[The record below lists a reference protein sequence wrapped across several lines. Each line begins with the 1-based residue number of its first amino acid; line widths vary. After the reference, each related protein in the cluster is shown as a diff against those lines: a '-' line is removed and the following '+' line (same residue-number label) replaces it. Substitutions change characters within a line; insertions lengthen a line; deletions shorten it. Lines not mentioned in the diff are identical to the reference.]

1 MAVDDARM
9 EKSERKADLSV
20 GQRFNV
26 TIEKIAHGGHFIARH
41 QGAVIFVRHAIPG
54 EEVEIEITGTG
65 SSFNR
70 ADVVKVVSAS
80 SDRVSAPCQVAHR
93 AGCGGCDFQHISLE
107 RQRQLKSE
115 VITEQFARIAKKEV
129 LVQVEEVAGPLG
141 YRTRFTAV
149 TTRDGALGFRQAR
162 SNKVVPV
169 SDCRILQPE
178 LKYQELSN
186 RKWKGDLQVEVSISS
201 TGERT
206 IATGYMRDETP
217 VRTSEGPDIARY
229 AVNEFPLEVSQRSF
243 WQSHKEAPRVLTEAV
258 LKFAQVKSGDHLL
271 DLYGGVGLFT
281 SQAIELVG
289 ESGRIDLVEGSKSAT
304 GDALRNFAERTNV
317 GIHTGDVEKILPR
330 FSKADV
336 IILDP
341 PREGAGK
348 NVVQSMVSLKPRA
361 IVYVACDP
369 AALARDSAYLESSG
383 YQLAEIRAF
392 DLFPMTQHIESVA
405 LFTRVKVS

>member
-1 MAVDDARM
+1 MAIADAQN
-9 EKSERKADLSV
+9 EKTEGKAELSV
-20 GQRFNV
+20 GQRFVV

-41 QGAVIFVRHAIPG
+41 LGAVIFVRHAIPG

-70 ADVVKVVSAS
+70 ADVVNVIKASA
-80 SDRVSAPCQVAHR
+80 DRVSAPCQFAHR
-93 AGCGGCDFQHISLE
+93 SGCGGCDFQHISLS
-107 RQRQLKSE
+107 RQRELKAD
-115 VITEQFARIAKKEV
+115 VISEQFSRIAKKE
-129 LVQVEEVAGPLG
+129 LRIEVEEVGGPLG
-141 YRTRFTAV
+141 YRSRFSAV

-178 LKYQELSN
+178 INYQELSN
-186 RKWKGDLQVEVSISS
+186 RKWKGDLQVEVSFSS

-206 IATGYMRDETP
+206 IATGYTRDESP
-217 VRTSEGPDIARY
+217 VRTSEGPDVASY
-229 AVNEFPLEVSQRSF
+229 KVNEFPLEVSQRSF
-243 WQSHKEAPRVLTEAV
+243 WQSHKLAPQVLTEVV
-258 LKFAQVKSGDHLL
+258 LKYAAIKAGDHVL

-281 SQAIELVG
+281 SQFLDLVG

-304 GDALRNFAERTNV
+304 GDALRNFADFASV

-336 IILDP
+336 IVLDP

-348 NVVQSMVSLKPRA
+348 NVVASMVALKPRT

-369 AALARDSAYLESSG
+369 AALARDTAYLETSG
-383 YQLAEIRAF
+383 YALSEIRAF

-405 LFTRVKVS
+405 LFQPIKVS